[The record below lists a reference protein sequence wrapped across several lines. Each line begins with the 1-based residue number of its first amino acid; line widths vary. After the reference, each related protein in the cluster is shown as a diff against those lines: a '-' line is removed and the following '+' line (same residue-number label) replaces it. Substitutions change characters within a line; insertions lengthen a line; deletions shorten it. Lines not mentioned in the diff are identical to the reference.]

1 MTVAGFRG
9 RDAWRIDPFEKRL
22 RRSQIFIARDA
33 RNGTSSVGATSNRGT
48 SRYAAP
54 NGAVRVCFTMA
65 IKISLL
71 RSRSSAWHG
80 SRAAFH
86 TPSALRSF
94 IKRITRALSGAP
106 TSRRAIMSRR
116 FGANTRQPKTRRDAN
131 ITMWRVHNCSF
142 WTDGP
147 KEAAAVAKSNTI
159 YDDN

>member
-65 IKISLL
+65 I
-71 RSRSSAWHG
+71 
-80 SRAAFH
+80 
-86 TPSALRSF
+86 
-94 IKRITRALSGAP
+94 
-106 TSRRAIMSRR
+106 MSRR